1 MSNIGSIQKSVN
13 FYILVISNLKW
24 SRNTMCNIEIMK
36 YLEINLTDVQGLS
49 IENYRILKRK

>member
-13 FYILVISNLKW
+13 FYVLVISNLKW